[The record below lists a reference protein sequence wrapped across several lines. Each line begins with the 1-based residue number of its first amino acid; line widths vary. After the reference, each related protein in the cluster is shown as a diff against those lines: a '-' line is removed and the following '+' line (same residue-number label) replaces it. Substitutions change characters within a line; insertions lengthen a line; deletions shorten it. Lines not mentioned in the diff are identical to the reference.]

1 MQNDEIQ
8 KARRIPFLKK
18 LFTNNRTYDEL
29 KFYPG
34 DHLNILTGPNGTG
47 KSSIVAAII
56 LGCGGEPALLSRSK
70 SVSYLRVISTLE

>member
-1 MQNDEIQ
+1 M
-8 KARRIPFLKK
+8 KHKRARNYSFFFLKI

-34 DHLNILTGPNGTG
+34 DHLNIITGPNGTG

-70 SVSYLRVISTLE
+70 TVSLRCLLDENL